1 MPRGRKPKPTVLKV
15 LAGNPGKRPLNA
27 SEPLPKVETPKCPTF
42 LDAEAKKRWK
52 ALVPELERLGLLTI
66 VDGDT
71 LAGYCQ
77 ACAEFKAATEV
88 LKQEGRVCKVPVLGK
103 EDGETTV
110 IAWRLS
116 SHPAVHQQ
124 RSALALIRAFA
135 ALFGLDPSSRS
146 RLHAPGNFDEEDPAE
161 AFFKRKA

>member
-15 LAGNPGKRPLNA
+15 LAGNPGKRPLNP
-27 SEPLPKVETPKCPTF
+27 SEPKPLAEAPRCPTW
-42 LDAEAKKRWK
+42 LDAEGKRKWK

-77 ACAEFKAATEV
+77 ACAEFKFATEI
-88 LKQEGRVCKVPVLGK
+88 LKQEGRVCRVPVMGK
-103 EDGETTV
+103 EDGEVKV

-146 RLHAPGNFDEEDPAE
+146 RLSSPVSSEFDDPAE
-161 AFFKRKA
+161 AFFRKA